1 MLLYLLMSAY
11 IHKFHFE
18 YLQTLQI
25 CSTITHGE
33 AAGIEHDFVGNH
45 LLREHLIGLS
55 DNTQRSSMSVADTY
69 ANAIL

>member
-33 AAGIEHDFVGNH
+33 AAGI
-45 LLREHLIGLS
+45 
-55 DNTQRSSMSVADTY
+55 
-69 ANAIL
+69 